1 MNDEDRRLLRET
13 LAEMGDLKVE
23 LGEFRGEM
31 REFKESTIH
40 RVRKLEENAEKRQT
54 NPETCVT
61 GRSFGEHLAAHG
73 REKKRR
79 LSIIG
84 LIVSGL
90 GIAAGAV
97 AAFFKK

>member
-13 LAEMGDLKVE
+13 LEEMGDLKAE

-40 RVRKLEENAEKRQT
+40 RVRKIEETLERRQT
-54 NPETCVT
+54 NPESCVT
-61 GRSFGEHLAAHG
+61 GRSFREHLAAHG

-97 AAFFKK
+97 AAFFRK